1 MPRRP
6 TGLAQALVQALAQD
20 VLRQVNTDKYHAAFA
35 LFIGSPFG
43 AQIAAHQLVYA
54 LKDHFAAG
62 ALHVQHALVAQH
74 ARAVDVHNRPQKV
87 FQLGR
92 IEWAGGTVHKA
103 FHIVIVVMVV
113 RVVAVLAMLMVVVV
127 LMAMRTVAVVMV
139 AVAVVVVLQKI
150 GIDFEF
156 GVQIKA
162 AQIEHLF

>member
-20 VLRQVNTDKYHAAFA
+20 VLRQVNTDEYHAAFA

-74 ARAVDVHNRPQKV
+74 ARAVDVHNRTQKV

-127 LMAMRTVAVVMV
+127 VMAMRTVAVVMV

>member
-113 RVVAVLAMLMVVVV
+113 RVVSVLAMLMVVVV
-127 LMAMRTVAVVMV
+127 LMAIRTVAVVMV